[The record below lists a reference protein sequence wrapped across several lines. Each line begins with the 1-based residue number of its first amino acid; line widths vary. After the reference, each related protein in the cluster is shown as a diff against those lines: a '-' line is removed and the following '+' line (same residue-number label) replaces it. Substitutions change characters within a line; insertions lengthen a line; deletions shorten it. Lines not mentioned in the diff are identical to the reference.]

1 MQRWTM
7 EWEWEWERKMEE
19 CVRICNEGKCVR
31 YDDFHWSSAYIS
43 FFVAFVRDS
52 FRFVSLRF
60 FLSLNYFWATW
71 THRWYLGVRWK
82 WLMSVIRLF
91 WRNRC
96 RKKLLFSS
104 FLFISRCIRGPYH
117 GLSLCRRKEK
127 TNIPVRRQW
136 KSNFRVFRPTIHH
149 QWLTFRFR
157 MLQ

>member
-1 MQRWTM
+1 M
-7 EWEWEWERKMEE
+7 EWEWERKMEE

-60 FLSLNYFWATW
+60 LSLNYFWATR

-91 WRNRC
+91 WRNGS

-104 FLFISRCIRGPYH
+104 FLFISRCIEAHIMGFH
-117 GLSLCRRKEK
+117 FVGEKRKRTFQFDVNE
-127 TNIPVRRQW
+127 NRIFVY
-136 KSNFRVFRPTIHH
+136 FGRPFTI